1 MGLEFE
7 DYVLRLFLVLLIA
20 DEALQLLL
28 VRG

>member
-7 DYVLRLFLVLLIA
+7 DYVLRLFLALLIA
-20 DEALQLLL
+20 DEALQLPL